1 MRATVRPDRS
11 GTGLRLAE
19 HLRCPAPPLQS
30 LLQSLVQILLQMLP
44 HASLHA
50 LLRAVPQ
57 VLLPGPRGGLL
68 RAWHRAALLLA
79 ALVLSAGAPAADER
93 IAVTRAGLEVRH
105 GADPGAYVDAQFD
118 VHLPASL
125 RDAVDHGIALYFA
138 IDVEVTRSRWYWF
151 DKRVV
156 DDTIEY
162 RISFSPLTREY
173 RLARGGLAQ
182 PFETLDQAL
191 GTMRRLSEWRIGDST
206 LLDGGNTRA
215 RIRLRLDTSMLPK
228 PFQVSALTDRDW
240 TLVSDWADL
249 PLTAGDGPG
258 N

>member
-1 MRATVRPDRS
+1 MRATVRPDWR
-11 GTGLRLAE
+11 GTARWLGARPGKTTRAP
-19 HLRCPAPPLQS
+19 RPA
-30 LLQSLVQILLQMLP
+30 
-44 HASLHA
+44 
-50 LLRAVPQ
+50 
-57 VLLPGPRGGLL
+57 GGLPA
-68 RAWHRAALLLA
+68 RLLFALA
-79 ALVLSAGAPAADER
+79 ALVLASLPAAADER
-93 IAVTRAGLEVRH
+93 IAVSRAGLEVRH

-118 VHLPASL
+118 LQLPASL

-151 DKRVV
+151 DKRVL

-162 RISFSPLTREY
+162 RLSFSPLTREY

-182 PFETLDQAL
+182 PFESLDQAL
-191 GTMRRLSEWRIGDST
+191 ATMRRVSQWRIADST

-240 TLVSDWADL
+240 TLVSDWANL
-249 PLTAGDGPG
+249 PLAAGEGSAP
-258 N
+258 